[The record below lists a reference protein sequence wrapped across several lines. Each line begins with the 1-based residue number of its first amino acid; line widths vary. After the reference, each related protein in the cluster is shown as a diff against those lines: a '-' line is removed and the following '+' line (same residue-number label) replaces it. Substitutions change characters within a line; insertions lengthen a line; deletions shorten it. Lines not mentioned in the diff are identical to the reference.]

1 MSQDALIPTPRG
13 LELGA
18 PKTAR
23 RPAKPP
29 HPSPH
34 VASKHPDGVR
44 ASWCRDCRQPIL
56 TGLDDLACAL
66 PARVDPTPLT
76 PLGELLAKLGDLDTY
91 ELRAGRPT
99 RLIRRLA
106 ADITARPAEGAGRRR
121 HDTYDVLAAHRC
133 GQTLTGPA
141 AAATRIPPPTSAADA
156 TPIDP
161 PF

>member
-1 MSQDALIPTPRG
+1 MTQDALIPTLRG

-18 PKTAR
+18 PKAAR

-34 VASKHPDGVR
+34 VASTHPDGVR
-44 ASWCRDCRQPIL
+44 ATWCRSCRQPIL
-56 TGLDDLACAL
+56 TGLDGLACAL

-76 PLGELLAKLGDLDTY
+76 PLGELLAQLGGLDTY

-106 ADITARPAEGAGRRR
+106 ADIAARPADGPGRRR
-121 HDTYDVLAAHRC
+121 HDAYDVLAAHRC

-141 AAATRIPPPTSAADA
+141 TAATRIPPPTSAADA

>member
-1 MSQDALIPTPRG
+1 MSQDALIPTPG
-13 LELGA
+13 FELGA
-18 PKTAR
+18 PKPTR
-23 RPAKPP
+23 RPARPP
-29 HPSPH
+29 HPSLH
-34 VASKHPDGVR
+34 VASRHPDGIR
-44 ASWCRDCRQPIL
+44 ATWCRVCRQPIL
-56 TGLDDLACAL
+56 TGMDDLACAL

-76 PLGELLAKLGDLDTY
+76 PLGELLAQLGDLDTY